1 MKVPIV
7 LVLLVFYMIDSLN
20 IIKDFEWFGV
30 TELRPNP
37 INHVE
42 N

>member
-7 LVLLVFYMIDSLN
+7 LALLVFYMIDSLN
-20 IIKDFEWFGV
+20 ITKGFERFSV
-30 TELRPNP
+30 TELRPNS